1 LRARKAIA
9 LLLYGLPLPVL
20 IFSLFIGPSE
30 TASGGSIIQYLLHI
44 IQNGRQ
50 ALSPEFQVVET
61 ILVDVRLP
69 RILLAFLVGGALAV
83 SGSGLQAIFRNPLV
97 SPYILGLSS
106 GAAFGAAL
114 SLAWAFLPV
123 QVSAFLFGLLAV
135 ALSYFAAIK
144 HKNLSIV
151 SLILSGVI
159 VSGIF
164 TALLTVVQFL
174 SDPFKL
180 QSIVHWTMGNL
191 HNASWKSLHASY
203 IPILLGVIVLFL
215 MRWRLNVL
223 ALGDEEARTSG
234 INPARE
240 KIFVLI
246 AATLASSAA
255 VSVAGII
262 GLFGLIVPHMVRM
275 MAGPDNRQSILLNFF
290 FGGTFLLI
298 IDDFSR
304 TIAGFEIPIGVITML
319 IGAPFFLYLMKK
331 TNIGWEN

>member
-1 LRARKAIA
+1 MV
-9 LLLYGLPLPVL
+9 LLCLLPIPVL
-20 IFSLFIGPSE
+20 LVSCFIGPSE
-30 TASGGSIIQYLLHI
+30 LASSKSIFEYFRHLLFDI
-44 IQNGRQ
+44 DGENAANMLTVQ
-50 ALSPEFQVVET
+50 S
-61 ILVDVRLP
+61 ILIDVRLP
-69 RILLAFLVGGALAV
+69 RIILAFLVGGALSV
-83 SGSGLQAIFRNPLV
+83 SGSSLQAIFRNPLV

-114 SLAWAFLPV
+114 ALAWAFLPV
-123 QVSAFLFGLLAV
+123 QLSAFIFGLVAV
-135 ALSYFAAIK
+135 ALSYVAAIK

-159 VSGIF
+159 VTGIF
-164 TALLTVVQFL
+164 TALLTVVQYL

-191 HNASWKSLHASY
+191 HNASWKLLNASY
-203 IPILLGVIVLFL
+203 IPILLGVIVLYL

-234 INPARE
+234 VNPVRE
-240 KIFVLI
+240 KIIVLI

-262 GLFGLIVPHMVRM
+262 GLYGLIVPHMVRM
-275 MAGPDNRQSILLNFF
+275 MIGPDNRQGTIINFL